1 MKKNIVITLIAAMTF
16 TGILAGYS
24 GTEEPGEDTSGE
36 ISARTEDETTEEILE
51 EEDDLSSET
60 AET

>member
-16 TGILAGYS
+16 TGILAGCS
-24 GTEEPGEDTSGE
+24 G
-36 ISARTEDETTEEILE
+36 TEEILE